1 MKKNSWLLFLLYFTS
16 CDFIASQEKRDSTYS
31 REFVPYDLLA
41 PTEKIDLTYVLEEI
55 SGLAWYNGNIAC
67 VNDEDGEIFIISTEG
82 EIQQQINFGSAGD
95 YEGIAVAGKD
105 IFVIKSNGDI
115 YKFSSFEKKTEE
127 FDMPLA
133 GRHDV
138 EGLTFNAKTNSLLIA
153 NKDDAGIDDDID
165 GRGFYSF
172 DIKNNRLSKKS
183 LFVVHQEDVNQRI
196 IERESGFK
204 IREFAPSG
212 IAIHPQSGNIYII
225 SHRGKALVVLD
236 EFYNVLEAV
245 RLSSRVFKQPE
256 GICFSPDGTLYIS
269 NEGRGGVANFLI
281 FAKSVGEN

>member
-1 MKKNSWLLFLLYFTS
+1 MKKISWLLVLLYFTS
-16 CDFIASQEKRDSTYS
+16 CDFIASQEKRDTTYS
-31 REFVPYDLLA
+31 REFVPYNLLD
-41 PTEKIDLTYVLEEI
+41 PTEKIDLPHALEEI

-82 EIQQQINFGSAGD
+82 EIQKQINFGSGGD

-105 IFVIKSNGDI
+105 LFVIKANGDL
-115 YKFSSFEKKTEE
+115 YKITSSEEKSQK
-127 FDMPLA
+127 FDTPLS
-133 GRHDV
+133 GKNDV
-138 EGLTFNAKTNSLLIA
+138 EGLTFDEKTNSLLIA
-153 NKDDAGIDDDID
+153 NKDDAGIDDNID
-165 GRGFYSF
+165 GRGVYSF
-172 DIKNNRLSKKS
+172 DIKDNRLSEKP

-212 IAIHPQSGNIYII
+212 IAIHPQSSNIYII
-225 SHRGKALVVLD
+225 SHQGKALVVLD
-236 EFYNVLEAV
+236 KSFNVLEAV

-269 NEGRGGVANFLI
+269 NEGRGGVANILLFE
-281 FAKSVGEN
+281 KSAGED